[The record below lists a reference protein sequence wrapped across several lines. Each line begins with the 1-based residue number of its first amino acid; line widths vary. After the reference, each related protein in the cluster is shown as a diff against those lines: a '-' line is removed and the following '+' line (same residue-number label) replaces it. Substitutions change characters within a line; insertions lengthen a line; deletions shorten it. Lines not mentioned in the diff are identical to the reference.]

1 MLDLRQKYVKKL
13 GEGFLMYKWVLFLF
27 SFTALTIQARV
38 QEDKIRI
45 LQQAFDKHI
54 DMEMEHAM
62 VNIHLPRGISR

>member
-38 QEDKIRI
+38 QEDKIRL
-45 LQQAFDKHI
+45 LQEAFDKHI
-54 DMEMEHAM
+54 DMQMQECMA
-62 VNIHLPRGISR
+62 HLHIPRGILR

>member
-38 QEDKIRI
+38 QEDKIRL
-45 LQQAFDKHI
+45 LQEAFDKHI
-54 DMEMEHAM
+54 DMQMHECMA
-62 VNIHLPRGISR
+62 HLHIPKGILR

>member
-38 QEDKIRI
+38 QEDKIRL
-45 LQQAFDKHI
+45 LQEAFDKHI
-54 DMEMEHAM
+54 DMQMQECMA
-62 VNIHLPRGISR
+62 HLHIPKGILR